1 MYHIQFDLDPSNLLQ
16 GHVTILLF
24 KVQVDGVHS
33 TCTSLVVEGYE
44 MGRQM

>member
-1 MYHIQFDLDPSNLLQ
+1 MYYIQFDLDPSNLLQ
-16 GHVTILLF
+16 GHETILLL

-33 TCTSLVVEGYE
+33 TSLVVEGYE